1 MTGPLRVLQSVKQPT
16 SRTNP
21 YIIQLV
27 DSLSPHA
34 VVRYF
39 SWRRG
44 LFGRYDVFHL
54 HWPEVMVRR
63 DASLQRWAALGRFA
77 LLLSRLSLQR
87 RIAVVRTLHNLGSH
101 ESGGRVERLLLAWCD
116 RRTDHWI
123 GLNSQTPVPPGGELT
138 VILHGDYR
146 TWFERYPL
154 SPVTP
159 GRILY
164 FGLIRP
170 YKGVDTLLGGFGWT
184 TDPGLTLRI
193 VGKPVNAELTA
204 LVTDAV
210 RADSR
215 ISARLEY
222 VDDEALAAE
231 IGQAQ
236 LVVLP
241 YQDIHNSG
249 ALLLAL
255 SLGRPALVPRAAVTV
270 ALAEEVG
277 DDWVHTYSGPL
288 TGAVLSQALSG
299 VKAGRLE
306 PQKATEEPN
315 LDQRSWTLIGAQ
327 HAALYRSLVRRPVA

>member
-39 SWRRG
+39 SWTRG

-63 DASLQRWAALGRFA
+63 DAPLQRWSAMARFA
-77 LLLSRLSLQR
+77 LLMFRLTLQR

-101 ESGGRVERLLLAWCD
+101 ESGGLVERLLLAWCD

-123 GLNSQTPVPPGGELT
+123 GLNSQTPAPSRGELT

-154 SPVTP
+154 PPVTS

-170 YKGVDTLLGGFGWT
+170 YKGVDTLLGGFAST
-184 TDPGLTLRI
+184 TDPGLSLRI

-204 LVTDAV
+204 LVADAV
-210 RADSR
+210 RADGR

-236 LVVLP
+236 LIVLP
-241 YQDIHNSG
+241 YQDMHNSG

-255 SLGRPALVPRAAVTV
+255 SLGRPALVPRAAVTM
-270 ALAEEVG
+270 ALAGEVG
-277 DDWVHTYSGPL
+277 ADWVHTYSGPL
-288 TGAVLSQALSG
+288 TGAVLNQALSG
-299 VKAGRLE
+299 AEAGPG
-306 PQKATEEPN
+306 PQKAAAEPN

-327 HAALYRSLVRRPVA
+327 HAALYRSLVDRPVA